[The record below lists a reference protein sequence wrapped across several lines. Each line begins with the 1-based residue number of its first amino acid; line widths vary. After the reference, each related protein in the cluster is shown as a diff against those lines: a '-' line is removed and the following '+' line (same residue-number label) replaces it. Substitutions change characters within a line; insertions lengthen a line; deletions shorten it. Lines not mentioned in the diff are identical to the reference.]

1 MINYTLLYLQTGARC
16 PLRGSVQQL
25 TQTDTETH
33 SQTLDGLGDSN
44 GRIGGGLKTLKGIET
59 PQEDKQDQQTWTLG
73 ALRD

>member
-33 SQTLDGLGDSN
+33 SQTLDGS
-44 GRIGGGLKTLKGIET
+44 RGL
-59 PQEDKQDQQTWTLG
+59 
-73 ALRD
+73 